1 MGREREESSSVNW
14 MESEM
19 AMEMRME
26 ARFLQV
32 DRSTLGPSEVDQ
44 YIFFFFSSHLFSP
57 FLTFCSWGG
66 LHFPSGRQA
75 GGGVY

>member
-1 MGREREESSSVNW
+1 MGGERESSSSVNW

-32 DRSTLGPSEVDQ
+32 DRSTDSTLGPSEVVQ
-44 YIFFFFSSHLFSP
+44 HLFFFFSSHLFSP
-57 FLTFCSWGG
+57 SG
-66 LHFPSGRQA
+66 LG
-75 GGGVY
+75 